1 MANGTVTE
9 EWYMHMSQKYE
20 LERGE
25 LRDKIKQFRMRLLNL
40 EDIRHE
46 KDHFLSAIR
55 TFMKMQT
62 LTPVLLR
69 ELIEK
74 IEVHNIEG
82 TGKNR
87 TQRIKIHYRFIGALE
102 IPATPLQKFH
112 KLDTRRG
119 VAVEY
124 LPNTVTA

>member
-1 MANGTVTE
+1 
-9 EWYMHMSQKYE
+9 MHMSQKYE
-20 LERGE
+20 LERGD
-25 LRDKIKQFRMRLLNL
+25 LQDKIKRYRMELLNL
-40 EDIRHE
+40 EDVRHE

-74 IEVHNIEG
+74 IKVYNIEG

-87 TQRIKIHYRFIGALE
+87 TQRITIHYRFIGALE
-102 IPATPLQKFH
+102 TSATPVQKFH
-112 KLDTRRG
+112 KLNTRRG
-119 VAVEY
+119 VVVEY
-124 LPNTVTA
+124 LPNTVSA